1 MSDFAEITHCPNCQE
16 LFQRNA
22 ILEKELA
29 ELKAEYNAIK
39 ATIDWF
45 KRQLFGQKSE
55 RQKQPLPGQGEL
67 FDLPPSTEEPE
78 TTPAAQKPERTHKPR
93 KDRLDS
99 CVSDEGLR
107 FDDSVEVQEVRID
120 VAELKDVPAAQISE
134 KVTYRLAQRRSGYVI
149 LKIVRPVLK
158 VTATKDIVSAPAPAN
173 VLEGSMSD
181 VSLLAGMLVD
191 KFVAHLPLN
200 RQYERIKAA
209 GIQVA
214 RSTLLNYAGKA
225 IDLLRPI
232 AQAQQEHILKQPY
245 LMMDETPCKAG
256 ISVPGK
262 MRQAYIWPMLSLEQD
277 LCFTYA
283 PSRSGAHVASLLKD
297 FSGTLL
303 TDGYEVYAQYAAAH
317 PDRIR
322 HALCWVHARRYFE
335 RALNASP
342 KEAQHALELI
352 GSLYHQEHLCKDQQ
366 GDVRIW
372 RQQQSRPIVESFFAW
387 IDEQRRRT
395 DLLPKEPLSKALSYA
410 SARRTG
416 LMYFLDDPLLALDTN
431 ALERALRP
439 IPMGRKNWLFCWT
452 ELGAERLAVIQ
463 TLLASC
469 RMHEVNPTVYLIDVL
484 QRIQTHPDKDILQ
497 LTPRVWKTLF
507 AENPMRSLVD
517 T

>member
-1 MSDFAEITHCPNCQE
+1 MSGFAEITYCPSCQE

-22 ILEKELA
+22 LLEKELA
-29 ELKAEYNAIK
+29 ELKAECNALK
-39 ATIDWF
+39 ATNNWF
-45 KRQLFGQKSE
+45 NRQLFGRKSE
-55 RQKQPLPGQGEL
+55 RQRQPTPGQDEL
-67 FDLPPSTEEPE
+67 FDLPPATKEPE
-78 TTPAAQKPERTHKPR
+78 TAPEPTKPERTHKPR
-93 KDRLDS
+93 KDRLKS

-107 FDDSVEVQEVRID
+107 FDDSAEVQEVRIH

-134 KVTYRLAQRRSGYVI
+134 KVTYRLAQRRSSYVV
-149 LKIVRPVLK
+149 LKIIRPVLK
-158 VTATKDIVSAPAPAN
+158 VTGTKDIVAAPTPAN
-173 VLEGSMSD
+173 VLESSMSD

-209 GIQVA
+209 GIQIA

-232 AQAQQEHILKQPY
+232 AQAQQAHILKQPY

-262 MRQAYIWPMLSLEQD
+262 MRQAYIWPMMSLEHD

-283 PSRSGAHVASLLKD
+283 SSRSGTHVASLLKD

-303 TDGYEVYAQYAAAH
+303 TDGYEVYAQYAREH
-317 PDRIR
+317 SGRIR
-322 HALCWVHARRYFE
+322 HALCWAHARRYFD

-342 KEAQHALELI
+342 QEAQHALNLI
-352 GSLYHQEHLCKDQQ
+352 GSLYHQEGLCKKQQ

-372 RQQQSRPIVESFFAW
+372 RQQQCRPIVESFFAW
-387 IDEQRRRT
+387 VDEQRRRT
-395 DLLPKEPLSKALSYA
+395 DLLPKEPLSKALNYA
-410 SARRTG
+410 FARRTG

-439 IPMGRKNWLFCWT
+439 IPMGRKNWMFCWT

-469 RMHEVNPTVYLIDVL
+469 RMHEVNPSIYLIDVL

-507 AENPMRSLVD
+507 AENPMRSVVD
-517 T
+517 V

>member
-1 MSDFAEITHCPNCQE
+1 MSDSAEVIRCPSCQE
-16 LFQRNA
+16 ALQRNVL
-22 ILEKELA
+22 LEKELA
-29 ELKAEYNAIK
+29 ELKSEYLALK
-39 ATIDWF
+39 STIDWF
-45 KRQLFGQKSE
+45 KRQVFGQKSE
-55 RQKQPLPGQGEL
+55 RQKLPIPGQGEL
-67 FDLPPSTEEPE
+67 FDLPPSTVEPE

-93 KDRLDS
+93 KDRMS
-99 CVSDEGLR
+99 TCISEEGLR
-107 FDDSVEVQEVRID
+107 FGDGVEVQEVRID
-120 VAELKDVPAAQISE
+120 VAELKDIPAEQIGE
-134 KVTYRLAQRRSGYVI
+134 KVMYRLAQRRSSYLV

-158 VTATKDIVSAPAPAN
+158 VTATKEIVSAPAPAN

-209 GIQVA
+209 GIQIA
-214 RSTLLNYAGKA
+214 RSTLLDYAGKA
-225 IDLLRPI
+225 IDLVRPI
-232 AQAQQEHILKQPY
+232 AQAQQAHILKQSY

-262 MRQAYIWPMLSLEQD
+262 MRQAYIWPIMSLEQD

-283 PSRSGAHVASLLKD
+283 PSRSGAHVEALLKD

-303 TDGYEVYAQYAAAH
+303 TDGYEVYAQYAREH
-317 PDRIR
+317 SDRVR
-322 HALCWVHARRYFE
+322 HALCWVHARRYFD

-342 KEAQHALELI
+342 KEAQHALDLI
-352 GSLYHQEHLCKDQQ
+352 GSLYHQERLCKEQQ
-366 GDVRIW
+366 GDVLIW
-372 RQQQSRPIVESFFAW
+372 RQQQSKPIVESFFAW
-387 IDEQRRRT
+387 VHEQRQRT
-395 DLLPKEPLSKALSYA
+395 DLLPKEPLSKALNYA
-410 SARRTG
+410 SERRTG
-416 LMYFLDDPLLALDTN
+416 LTYFLDDPLLALDTN

-452 ELGAERLAVIQ
+452 ELGAERLATIQ

-469 RMHEVNPTVYLIDVL
+469 RIHEVNPTVYLIDVL

-507 AENPMRSLVD
+507 AEKPMRSLVD